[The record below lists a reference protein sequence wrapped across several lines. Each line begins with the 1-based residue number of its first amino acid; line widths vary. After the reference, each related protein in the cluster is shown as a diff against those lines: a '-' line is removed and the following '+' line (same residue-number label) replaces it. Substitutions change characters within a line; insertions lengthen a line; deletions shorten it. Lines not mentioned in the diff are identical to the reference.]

1 MNPAIQQLQRKLS
14 AALHNL
20 DAAQTQLHPVAN
32 PQKWSIQQITDH
44 LLLTYASTAALF
56 EKRIAK
62 GTPTESRPTASQR
75 VKSFVVLQLGHMP
88 DGRIAP
94 EAVCPGHAA
103 PLSGEEL
110 TQLATEK
117 LLRMDANLDR
127 AESLFGSARAIT
139 HAILGPMCARDWR
152 RFHCVHGAHHIQ
164 QILAIRREHR
174 I

>member
-1 MNPAIQQLQRKLS
+1 
-14 AALHNL
+14 
-20 DAAQTQLHPVAN
+20 
-32 PQKWSIQQITDH
+32 
-44 LLLTYASTAALF
+44 
-56 EKRIAK
+56 
-62 GTPTESRPTASQR
+62 
-75 VKSFVVLQLGHMP
+75 MP
-88 DGRIAP
+88 DGRKAP

-110 TQLATEK
+110 THLATEK

-127 AESLFGSARAIT
+127 AESLFGSTRAIT

-152 RFHCVHGAHHIQ
+152 RFHCVHGDHHIQ